1 MEVVFKFKKSCS
13 CQHQDTI
20 RVVKENNEYKLY
32 VNNFLLYRNK
42 KDIVDFL
49 NKNKSY
55 IPEEDYRRALDV
67 LF

>member
-13 CQHQDTI
+13 CQHQDTVK
-20 RVVKENNEYKLY
+20 VVKGESDYKLY

-42 KDIVDFL
+42 KDILDFI

-55 IPEEDYRRALDV
+55 IPEEDYRKV
-67 LF
+67 LEVLS

>member
-42 KDIVDFL
+42 KDILDFL

-55 IPEEDYRRALDV
+55 ISEEDYKRTLEV
-67 LF
+67 LS